1 MWCDGGYGG
10 RLSCGVMVEEICHRP
25 SSTLTAHSSSVL
37 SRHRKSLE
45 GKRPGWGKGACRI
58 DHWIHPLDEIDV

>member
-1 MWCDGGYGG
+1 MWCDGGHGG
-10 RLSCGVMVEEICHRP
+10 RSSCGVMES

-37 SRHRKSLE
+37 SRHRRSLE